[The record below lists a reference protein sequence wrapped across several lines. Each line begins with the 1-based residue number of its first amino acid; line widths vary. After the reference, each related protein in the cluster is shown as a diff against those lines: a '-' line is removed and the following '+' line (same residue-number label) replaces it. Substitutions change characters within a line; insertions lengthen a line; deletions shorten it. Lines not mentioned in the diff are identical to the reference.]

1 MLLLYGGLFLVLFC
15 RFFYIQATGEVKG
28 YSLQAEAANKY
39 ARETVLAADRGRIL
53 DRNSNV
59 LVEDTLSY
67 RLVAV
72 VSEKATQNKD
82 NPRHVVD
89 PAETAKVLAQY
100 IDLDEDTIYEKLMTA
115 IQNDKYQVEFG
126 VAGRSISHEVKVAI
140 EKQKL
145 PGINFV
151 GDKKR
156 YYPNGTFASHL
167 IGYATKEE
175 QKDGT
180 FKTVG
185 RMGLELTY
193 NEELTGKNGKIEYES
208 DRFGYLLSNSE
219 KMIQPAEDGDDIYLT
234 IDKTIQNF
242 LDETMTRVN
251 EEYNPESI
259 VAVVADPKTGEILAM
274 SQRPTFDPD
283 DRIGLETNWYND
295 VVENV
300 LEPGS
305 TMKTFTLAAAI
316 ETGNWNPNIW
326 YQSGKYKLYNNIVN
340 DSNSGRGWGK
350 ITFLEGIQ
358 RSSNTMIAHL
368 LEIMGGETVI
378 EYFDKFGFGHKT
390 GINLPNEASGTI
402 VSERPFDRLTT
413 AFGQNSTVTPI
424 QLIQAMTAIANDGE
438 MMQPYVIDKIVD
450 PNTGET
456 VLNTEPKVKGNP
468 ISAET
473 AQQVREILATTVTSD
488 HGTAKR
494 FQIDGYEV
502 SGKTGTAQIPKK
514 DGTGYYYGGH
524 NYIYS
529 FLGMAPAD
537 DPQLIMYVAV
547 KKPQMSNSIAGS
559 EPVSKI
565 FTSVMQNSLKYLNI
579 DPEDTAQVVMDKMP
593 NAVGKNAEEVA
604 TELTNKGI
612 QPVIIGDGGEI
623 KEQYPRANLS
633 IMKDSV
639 VFLKTEGTS
648 LLPSFKGW
656 SLRNV
661 LVYKTMSGLP
671 IEIVG
676 EGFVESQSVSENTA
690 ITDSAPIVVK
700 LKTPKE
706 FLVTPSKTEE
716 TGEEERL
723 PQD

>member
-1 MLLLYGGLFLVLFC
+1 MVLFC
-15 RFFYIQATGEVKG
+15 RFFYIQSTGEVKG

-59 LVEDTLSY
+59 IVEDTLSY
-67 RLVAV
+67 RLIAV
-72 VSEKATQNKD
+72 MSEEATKD
-82 NPRHVVD
+82 KENPRHVVD
-89 PAETAKVLAQY
+89 PAETAKVLSQY
-100 IDLDEDTIYEKLMTA
+100 IELDEEKIYEQLMVGVEK
-115 IQNDKYQVEFG
+115 DRYQVEFG
-126 VAGRSISHEVKVAI
+126 VAGRSISHEVKAAI
-140 EKQKL
+140 EEHDL
-145 PGINFV
+145 PGINFASE
-151 GDKKR
+151 KKR
-156 YYPNGTFASHL
+156 YYPNGSFASHL
-167 IGYATKEE
+167 IGYATKDE
-175 QKDGT
+175 QKDGSY
-180 FKTVG
+180 KTVG
-185 RMGLELTY
+185 KMGLELTY
-193 NEELTGKNGKIEYES
+193 NKELTGKNGKVEYES

-219 KMIQPAEDGDDIYLT
+219 KMIQPAQDGNDIYLT

-242 LDETMTRVN
+242 LDEAMTRVDK
-251 EEYNPESI
+251 EYGAESM

-316 ETGNWNPNIW
+316 ETGNWDPNTP
-326 YQSGKYKLYNNIVN
+326 YQSGRYKLYDNVVSDYNE
-340 DSNSGRGWGK
+340 GRGWGT
-350 ITFLEGIQ
+350 ITFLQGIQ
-358 RSSNTMIAHL
+358 RSSNTMIANL
-368 LEIMGGETVI
+368 LEIMGGDTVI

-402 VSERPFDRLTT
+402 VSKQPFDRLTS

-450 PNTGET
+450 PNTGKT
-456 VLNTEPKVKGNP
+456 VQNTEPKVKGNP

-473 AQQVREILATTVTSD
+473 AKRVREILATTVTAEK
-488 HGTAKR
+488 GTAKP
-494 FQIDGYEV
+494 FQMDGYEV
-502 SGKTGTAQIPKK
+502 SGKTGTAQIPRKT
-514 DGTGYYYGGH
+514 GTGYLKGGH

-547 KKPQMSNSIAGS
+547 KKPQMSNSIPGS

-565 FTSVMQNSLKYLNI
+565 FNSVMQNSLKYLNI
-579 DPEDTAQVVMDKMP
+579 DPEDTAQVAMDKIP
-593 NAVGKNAEEVA
+593 NVVGKSAEDIA
-604 TELTNKGI
+604 LELTNKGVK
-612 QPVIIGDGGEI
+612 PVIIGEGGEI
-623 KEQYPRANLS
+623 KEQYPKANLS
-633 IMKDSV
+633 IMKDSI
-639 VFLKTEGTS
+639 VFLKTDGPS

-656 SLRNV
+656 SLRNM
-661 LVYKTMSGLP
+661 LVYKALSQLP

-676 EGFVESQSVSENTA
+676 EGFVESQSVSENTV
-690 ITDSAPIVVK
+690 ITDSSPIVVK
-700 LKTPKE
+700 LKTPKD
-706 FLVTPSKTEE
+706 FLTSPQAA
-716 TGEEERL
+716 EEEQEEQL